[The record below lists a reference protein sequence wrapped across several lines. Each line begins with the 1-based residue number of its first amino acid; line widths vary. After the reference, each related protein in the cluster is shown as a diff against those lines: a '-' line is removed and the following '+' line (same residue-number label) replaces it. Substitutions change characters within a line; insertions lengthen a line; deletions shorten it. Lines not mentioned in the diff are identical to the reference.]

1 MSSLPGGDDDAMTSP
16 TARLAGYRFAVKAI
30 EQTSRRPTEFA
41 RSMLPHPLSYQ
52 ELAHDPEYMLYNSRL
67 TPSALVDVS
76 DDEMYWKVRR
86 DVILRHTGELPIE
99 IVGPDAERLL
109 NRVFARDVSK
119 VRVGRCSYQFACYHD
134 GGLVNDGVMLRLAE
148 DRFWMAQSDGDL
160 LNWYRAHA
168 VNDDGSPMDVRIF
181 DPGVWVSQVQGPR
194 SLEVLEAVID
204 GPMPERF
211 NYFDLAEVSIA
222 GQPIVVTRS
231 GFTNELGWEFYL
243 TPDIDITAVGDHILA
258 VGEPF
263 GMIITASGVFRAR
276 RIEAGLLNA
285 GSDFDGTTT
294 PFAAGLGGF
303 VDFDKG
309 DFIGRAALLNADRSC
324 RTWGMRTT
332 GGVAQLGDTIT
343 IDGQAVGSVR
353 ATAWSPY
360 LQCGVSIVRMRSAQH
375 GPSTEVSVEAV
386 DGSAAPAELCTMPFY
401 DSERLI
407 PRGKL
412 VDIPEVS

>member
-1 MSSLPGGDDDAMTSP
+1 
-16 TARLAGYRFAVKAI
+16 
-30 EQTSRRPTEFA
+30 
-41 RSMLPHPLSYQ
+41 MLPHPLSYQ

-67 TPSALVDVS
+67 TPSAFVDVS

-86 DVILRHTGELPIE
+86 EVILRHTGELPIE

-134 GGLVNDGVMLRLAE
+134 GGLINDGVLLRLAE
-148 DRFWMAQSDGDL
+148 DRFWMAQADGDL

-181 DPGVWVSQVQGPR
+181 DPAVWVSQVQGPR

-204 GPMPERF
+204 GPMPEPFR
-211 NYFDLAEVSIA
+211 YFDMAEVSIA
-222 GQPIVVTRS
+222 GQPIVIGRS

-243 TPDIDITAVGDHILA
+243 TPDIDIDIAAAGDHILST
-258 VGEPF
+258 GEAF
-263 GMIITASGVFRAR
+263 GMIITSSGVFRAR

-285 GSDFDGTTT
+285 GSDFDDSTT

-309 DFIGRAALLNADRSC
+309 DFIGRAALLYADRSC
-324 RTWGMRTT
+324 RTWGLRTT
-332 GGVAQLGDTIT
+332 GGVADLGDT
-343 IDGQAVGSVR
+343 V
-353 ATAWSPY
+353 Y
-360 LQCGVSIVRMRSAQH
+360 LS
-375 GPSTEVSVEAV
+375 EEAV
-386 DGSAAPAELCTMPFY
+386 DGRAVGRVCSSGWSPYQQCGVAIVRMADADPGPGAFVDVECADGEIRAGELCPLPMY
-401 DSERLI
+401 DPERLI

-412 VDIPEVS
+412 VDIPEIR